1 AARVGEVDQGDLAQ
15 LRRQGVAGQH
25 RGNDAV
31 SAYGKAGAALR
42 HFDGRVQRQALG
54 VDHHAFGIELEL
66 AVLGVEDVAVGRFH
80 LEEAA
85 TDDGKIHRLAGG
97 LHAAFGE
104 HLLGAGD
111 AHAAAQLDA
120 GRHGIDLIGLGTGLF
135 LDGVEQVFED
145 RAITLEAIGVHV
157 RQVVG
162 DGRHGGVLGGQTGLA
177 DPKCGTHALSPDQL
191 PRIIWLPALER
202 SSAAFIIFTWV
213 SNRRLRLMVLTSSS
227 MAETLL
233 DSRKP
238 LTRRT
243 SSLGTAGSPLR
254 VTSRPASFFIR
265 SAAATSTRR
274 IRSTSAISQS
284 PGAMIETV
292 PSLPISTRSCSGSS

>member
-1 AARVGEVDQGDLAQ
+1 R
-15 LRRQGVAGQH
+15 
-25 RGNDAV
+25 
-31 SAYGKAGAALR
+31 
-42 HFDGRVQRQALG
+42 RVQRQALG
-54 VDHHAFGIELEL
+54 IDHHALGVELEL
-66 AVLGVEDVAVGRFH
+66 AVFGVKDVAIGRFH
-80 LEEAA
+80 LKESAA
-85 TDDGKIHRLAGG
+85 DNSQIHRLPGG

-104 HLLGAGD
+104 HFLRTGD
-111 AHAAAQLDA
+111 AHAATQLNA
-120 GRHGIDLIGLGTGLF
+120 GRYGIDLVGLSAWLL
-135 LDGVEQVFED
+135 LDGVEKVLED
-145 RAITLEAIGVHV
+145 RAVALETVGVDV

-162 DGRHGGVLGGQTGLA
+162 DGRHGGVLGGQTCLA

-265 SAAATSTRR
+265 SATT
-274 IRSTSAISQS
+274 
-284 PGAMIETV
+284 
-292 PSLPISTRSCSGSS
+292 